1 MPFTKL
7 SELLKLLKLQGMS
20 DRSLAYE
27 ESKPAEKLTHYEWC
41 HGSRLLAH
49 PLATQSSP
57 LRVNFF
63 NSLVIY

>member
-1 MPFTKL
+1 MRLDKTTIITHVMQLGHFDIGKNKL
-7 SELLKLLKLQGMS
+7 S
-20 DRSLAYE
+20 RI
-27 ESKPAEKLTHYEWC
+27 HC
-41 HGSRLLAH
+41 HGPRLLAH